1 MHAEYQTF
9 LVFTSILIAIF
20 SSCIAL
26 TIIDGLEGLPERM
39 RKLRIVLSSIAFA
52 TGVWSMHFIGMLA
65 VKLPMPLAYS
75 SGITLFSYLFS
86 LAGAITAFALISRKN
101 KTTLHQVIASAFLAT
116 AICSMHY
123 SGMASMR
130 MQPAIIY
137 DTTWVFASIII
148 AFAASYVGLYIA
160 TLWQQ
165 NNKKNKLLF
174 YTAGITLGFAV
185 SAMHYSGM
193 AAATFPMNSHS
204 LAIEGGLM
212 GEHLAYAIMSA
223 TLLVLLLLLF
233 SSLRESKI
241 ILWKVLFII
250 AVSELTIMLSI
261 PIIVPENTAEWVIA
275 LIDVCALVLL
285 IFPIAWRVKVNAA
298 ELLMNKK
305 NIEQN
310 FEAQKSRNRLLSL
323 PLREISMADFL
334 NQALRIIQNTSYLR
348 HLPQGAIFLSNAHE
362 KTLTMQAEYNL
373 DPEIKQ
379 QCAKVNYGQCLCGV
393 AAEQL
398 ETQHQTHVTAQHST
412 RYTGMND
419 HGHYNMPLI
428 FEDNLYGVLCLYLKA
443 QQHISSSEKTILNS
457 LAMTIAELI
466 AHKQALDELQL
477 AETVFDYNLTGL
489 IITDA
494 NNKILNVNPSFTQVT
509 GYTEAEVIN
518 RNPNILK
525 SGKHDPNFYQAIWQ
539 SIAISNSWEGELWN
553 RRKNGEIYPQWS
565 SISAVRNK
573 DGSIKNYIASFI
585 DISERKKAEEQI
597 NQLAYYDSLTK
608 LPNRSLFYDRLSQA
622 LLLAHRDKNRIA
634 LCFIDLDKFKN
645 INDSFGHDA
654 GDALLAGVAE
664 RASSCIR
671 SSDTLARLG
680 GDEFVIIL
688 PELQGDKQQSMLA
701 VQQVVNNVIEQLSKP
716 HDYKGQS
723 LQGGASIGIALY
735 PDHAQSSEQLLQLA
749 DNAMY
754 EAKNAGRNQ
763 FRFTQ
768 HKS

>member
-1 MHAEYQTF
+1 MHAEYQSL
-9 LVFTSILIAIF
+9 LVFISIFIAII
-20 SSCIAL
+20 SSSIAL
-26 TIIDGLEGLPERM
+26 TIMDGLEGLPRRM

-65 VKLPMPLAYS
+65 VHLPMPLAYS
-75 SGITLFSYLFS
+75 SGITICSYLFS
-86 LAGAITAFALISRKN
+86 LAGAITAFTLISSKN
-101 KTTLHQVIASAFLAT
+101 KTTSHQVIASAFLAI

-123 SGMASMR
+123 SGMSSMR

-137 DTTWVFASIII
+137 ETTWVIASIII
-148 AFAASYVGLYIA
+148 AFAASYAGLYI
-160 TLWQQ
+160 TSLWQ
-165 NNKKNKLLF
+165 NNHKKSKRLF

-193 AAATFPMNSHS
+193 AAATFPMHSHS
-204 LAIEGGLM
+204 LAIENGLM
-212 GEHLAYAIMSA
+212 GENLAYAIISA
-223 TLLVLLLLLF
+223 TLLILLLLLF

-250 AVSELTIMLSI
+250 AISELTIMLSL
-261 PIIVPENTAEWVIA
+261 PIIIPENTAGWVIA
-275 LIDVCALVLL
+275 LIDVSALVLF
-285 IFPIAWRVKVNAA
+285 IFPIAWRIKVNGA
-298 ELLMNKK
+298 ELLINKK
-305 NIEQN
+305 EIEQN
-310 FEAQKSRNRLLSL
+310 LESQKTNNQLLSL
-323 PLREISMADFL
+323 PIRDLSMADFL
-334 NQALRIIQNTSYLR
+334 NQALRIIHNVSYLR
-348 HLPQGAIFLSNAHE
+348 NLPQGAIFLSNAHE
-362 KTLTMQAEYNL
+362 SSLTMQAEYNL
-373 DPEIKQ
+373 APEIKQ
-379 QCAKVNYGQCLCGV
+379 QCAKIKYGQCLCGT

-398 ETQHQTHVTAQHST
+398 KTQYHTHVTEQHST
-412 RYTGMND
+412 SYAGMND

-428 FEDNLYGVLCLYLKA
+428 FEGKLYGVLCLYLKA
-443 QQHISSSEKTILNS
+443 KQQISAGEESILQSFYMTSAGLISHKKT
-457 LAMTIAELI
+457 
-466 AHKQALDELQL
+466 LDDLQL
-477 AETVFDYNLTGL
+477 AETVFDHNLTGL
-489 IITDA
+489 IITNA
-494 NNKILNVNPSFTQVT
+494 NNQILNVNPSFTQVT
-509 GYTEAEVIN
+509 GYSEEEVIN
-518 RNPNILK
+518 QNPNILK
-525 SGKHDPNFYQAIWQ
+525 SGKHSSNFYQTMWQ
-539 SIAISNSWEGELWN
+539 SIEKSNCWEGEIWN

-608 LPNRSLFYDRLSQA
+608 LPNRSLFYDRLNQA
-622 LLLAHRDKNRIA
+622 LLFSHRDRNRMA

-654 GDALLAGVAE
+654 GDALLISVAE
-664 RASSCIR
+664 RALSCIR

-688 PELQGDKQQSMLA
+688 SELQGDKQQAMLA
-701 VQQVVNNVIEQLSKP
+701 VQQVVSNVIEQLNKP
-716 HDYKGQS
+716 HDYKGQA

-763 FRFTQ
+763 FNFAK
-768 HKS
+768 HSS